1 MLLIAGWDAV
11 IEAVAP
17 GSGGQKGG
25 KSDAD
30 APIRMPHTRDQ
41 GIAWVPIR
49 AAGVNSCCC

>member
-11 IEAVAP
+11 IEAVAA